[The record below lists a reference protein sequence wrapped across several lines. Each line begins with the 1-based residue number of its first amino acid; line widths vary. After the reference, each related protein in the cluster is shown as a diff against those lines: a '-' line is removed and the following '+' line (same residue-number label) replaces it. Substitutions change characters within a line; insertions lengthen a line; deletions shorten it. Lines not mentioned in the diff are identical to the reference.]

1 MLIGFCDISN
11 PEARVTANIRDTII
25 SRKSFIA
32 GYLIFGNL
40 ADNAYDP
47 KLLLV
52 TCLTATGFYYIFSS
66 IMLYS
71 VNLPEDAKVIVIRQA
86 NDCPAFFQSGI
97 NIIVTI

>member
-1 MLIGFCDISN
+1 MMACLRTMLIGFVDVSN

-47 KLLLV
+47 KLLLII
-52 TCLTATGFYYIFSS
+52 CLTATACYYIFSA
-66 IMLYS
+66 ILLLNA
-71 VNLPEDAKVIVIRQA
+71 NLSDESKIAIIRDT
-86 NDCPAFFQSGI
+86 NDCPAFF
-97 NIIVTI
+97 